1 MNTPE
6 IVDENP
12 YLALRAAKIAR
23 NNDKLKEL
31 GLLKTPP
38 SVISQA
44 RRAETGSKMSTSN
57 RQVERRQPTRRSM
70 RNRPPNPDHEEP
82 SLVSLETINVDSFLP
97 SRKRLLPEDSPTER
111 ARTKTKRSA
120 STYVFAAN
128 SVRRI
133 EISMSETTNKF
144 LGRTMAKTGK
154 ACVIQTTLG
163 GVNASFNKYSGVQ
176 EWGNDAVYL
185 WVNIGNEGK
194 NDVVND
200 FPKNGRQLTWFG
212 GSQMHDDTSVIQ
224 KLIRIGHQSRKNS
237 TPDAPTAAQSTTE
250 TKIDDGSGI
259 VLWCRHYNRQAKTY
273 HPYTCLG
280 RLSYESHVPGSQPL
294 EFVWNLLDYDRLIQH
309 EDKEVR
315 ARFQEI
321 IAT

>member
-6 IVDENP
+6 VVDENP

-31 GLLKTPP
+31 GLLKPPP
-38 SVISQA
+38 SDLNHQ
-44 RRAETGSKMSTSN
+44 RRTETGSKLSTSN
-57 RQVERRQPTRRSM
+57 RQLERRQPTRRST
-70 RNRPPNPDHEEP
+70 RIRPPNPGQEEP
-82 SLVSLETINVDSFLP
+82 LLFSLETINADSILP
-97 SRKRLLPEDSPTER
+97 SRKRLLLEDSPMEQT
-111 ARTKTKRSA
+111 RTKMKST

-133 EISMSETTNKF
+133 EISVSETINKF
-144 LGRTMAKTGK
+144 LGRTMPKTGK

-163 GVNASFNKYSGVQ
+163 GVNASFNKYTGVQ
-176 EWGNDAVYL
+176 EWGNDAIYL
-185 WVNIGNEGK
+185 WVNIGNHDK
-194 NDVVND
+194 NDIVND

-212 GSQMHDDTSVIQ
+212 GSRMHDDTSVIQ
-224 KLIRIGHQSRKNS
+224 KLLRIGNESRINS
-237 TPDAPTAAQSTTE
+237 TPDDTAANSTA
-250 TKIDDGSGI
+250 KVKNDDGSGI
-259 VLWCRHYNRQAKTY
+259 VLWCRHYNPHAKTY

-309 EDKEVR
+309 EDKDVR

-321 IAT
+321 IGK